1 MHLDADLYSS
11 TLYVLATLASVLYPG
26 DLLLFD
32 EFCSTLHEFR
42 ALDDFVR
49 AFYFEYELIDASNN
63 FEQVFL
69 KVKAK
74 ADGAALLTF
83 SARA

>member
-1 MHLDADLYSS
+1 
-11 TLYVLATLASVLYPG
+11 LYPG

-49 AFYFEYELIDASNN
+49 AFYLEYELIDANNN
-63 FEQVFL
+63 FEQVCL

-74 ADGAALLTF
+74 ADGVALLTF
-83 SARA
+83 SAWA